1 MSLSGVMNMKQKY
14 AKFGALGVDT
24 LARPHVSELK
34 TLKVLPK
41 KPHFSAAC

>member
-1 MSLSGVMNMKQKY
+1 MKQKY
-14 AKFGALGVDT
+14 AKLVAFGVGT

-34 TLKVLPK
+34 TLKVLSK